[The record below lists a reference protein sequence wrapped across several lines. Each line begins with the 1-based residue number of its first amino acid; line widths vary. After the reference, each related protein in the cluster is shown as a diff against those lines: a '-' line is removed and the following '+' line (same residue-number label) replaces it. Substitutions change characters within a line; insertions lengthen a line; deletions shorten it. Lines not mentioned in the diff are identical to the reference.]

1 MIAPETLPGD
11 PMPSLDIKLAD
22 LAPRERYKALTAVVI
37 PRPIALVTAL
47 MEDGRVN
54 AAPHSFFNVFSEEPP
69 LIVLGVALRPDRTK
83 KDTTR
88 LIQRNGEFVVNMVD
102 ASLAQRMNDCAI
114 EFPPDVSEVEALGL
128 ETLPSVDIRTP
139 RLAAAPFAYECRHK
153 VTLEFTPERA
163 LMIGEP
169 IRLHAREGL
178 MDPETKRVDLAS
190 YNPVGRLFGELYS
203 LQSAPFALERLSYEA
218 WKSRRDHR

>member
-1 MIAPETLPGD
+1 
-11 PMPSLDIKLAD
+11 MPALDIRLAD

-37 PRPIALVTAL
+37 PRPIAFVTAL

-54 AAPHSFFNVFSEEPP
+54 AAPHSFFNVFSEDPP
-69 LIVLGVALRPDRTK
+69 LIVLGVALRPNRLK

-88 LIQRNGEFVVNMVD
+88 LIQANGEFVVNMVD
-102 ASLAQRMNDCAI
+102 GPLAQSMNDAAI
-114 EFPPDVSEVEALGL
+114 EFPPEVSEVEELGL
-128 ETLPSVDIRTP
+128 ATLPSVDIRTP

-163 LMIGEP
+163 LIVGEP

-178 MDPETKRVDLAS
+178 MDPVTKRVDLAA

-203 LQSAPFALERLSYEA
+203 LQGQSFALQRLSVEE
-218 WKSRRDHR
+218 WQRRKG